1 MSVSL
6 VSATGSSAATR
17 WVEPPRKIA
26 AQQTRT
32 TEADASP
39 EPVKADFSRLAQMLA
54 KLDNLAKSDPRKF
67 AVVTAEIAA
76 QLAAVAKG
84 TSGNAPGLV
93 DRLAAQ
99 FTAASQSGDVSSLE
113 PPQPSKRGYDQS
125 SAAAMTA
132 AAGSSGVMDGVFA
145 AVNAL

>member
-6 VSATGSSAATR
+6 VSATGSSAATP

-26 AQQTRT
+26 AQHTRT
-32 TEADASP
+32 MEADGSP

-54 KLDNLAKSDPRKF
+54 KLDNLAKSDPKKF
-67 AVVTAEIAA
+67 AVVTSEIAA

-84 TSGNAPGLV
+84 TARSDAGV
-93 DRLAAQ
+93 FDRLAAQ
-99 FTAASQSGDVSSLE
+99 FKAASQSGDVSSLE

-125 SAAAMTA
+125 SAGPSTAVRGAM
-132 AAGSSGVMDGVFA
+132 DRVFA